1 MLQPPQ
7 KRNTGDK
14 ITSDKNHGPQ
24 VRKFGA
30 GLRNHK
36 EAGKVGIIVSEAREV
51 GGDTIMRHLEFI
63 VGVRDVKHRR
73 FQESQLIYLA
83 DFPQYLV
90 DCMCGGGKVKLGFL
104 RRGCSRT
111 GF

>member
-7 KRNTGDK
+7 ERNIGDK
-14 ITSDKNHGPQ
+14 ITSDKNHCPQ
-24 VRKFGA
+24 GRKFGA

-36 EAGKVGIIVSEAREV
+36 DAGEVVIVVSEAREV
-51 GGDTIMRHLEFI
+51 GGATIMRNLELI
-63 VGVRDVKHRR
+63 VGVRRVKHR

-83 DFPQYLV
+83 ESPQYLV
-90 DCMCGGGKVKLGFL
+90 DCVCGGGKVKLGFL
-104 RRGCSRT
+104 RRRCSRT